1 MLNSQRVT
9 LSIFARK
16 NASIQQTWVIIF
28 CWNSIWKKNGGSK
41 DGTILVPHNS
51 YGNFGTHVH
60 IHIVLLAS
68 HISPGWSVP
77 KFQPQIWKTLE
88 KMRELRN
95 IQNGNMVI
103 SYDMICFFWVI
114 SNGFQKM
121 FWTSN
126 LQNAYRFGFFSMVA
140 VGIFQ
145 RLPQPLT
152 NESSNRDP
160 RFADPPRI
168 YHGHG
173 HGSVAGGCEYGV
185 WPVTWSR
192 NVIPI

>member
-1 MLNSQRVT
+1 MSNCLSSWHMNFRSESLCCSVLSVGKSQFSISKSSYIIYEWLTYTISMLNSQRVT

-28 CWNSIWKKNGGSK
+28 CWNSIWKKIGGWK

-103 SYDMICFFWVI
+103 SYDMICFFLGNIKWFPEDVL
-114 SNGFQKM
+114 
-121 FWTSN
+121 N
-126 LQNAYRFGFFSMVA
+126 L
-140 VGIFQ
+140 
-145 RLPQPLT
+145 
-152 NESSNRDP
+152 E
-160 RFADPPRI
+160 FAK
-168 YHGHG
+168 
-173 HGSVAGGCEYGV
+173 CL
-185 WPVTWSR
+185 
-192 NVIPI
+192 